1 MTYGSAALVSQAVLT
16 NFYTSARPV
25 AACSGHLQAC
35 GSRRTR
41 RSSTAERPG
50 HASDVPAL
58 HARTGVVACQLQKIP
73 SQFVPAH
80 WGIGNGTVALFLL
93 RVQRLEFMFNVM
105 PLRILLYFITP
116 LIAHKFVIAAFAL
129 YYAETGWAVFVES
142 GTCFF
147 ALLAFVY
154 LLDNVGFER
163 CMQVLRSFFFVFFVT
178 VHVCFNAPHLWI
190 RTLQSLQYCCKELNA
205 GGGGGGSRRQQ
216 LEAAQVTAIAP

>member
-1 MTYGSAALVSQAVLT
+1 
-16 NFYTSARPV
+16 
-25 AACSGHLQAC
+25 
-35 GSRRTR
+35 
-41 RSSTAERPG
+41 
-50 HASDVPAL
+50 
-58 HARTGVVACQLQKIP
+58 
-73 SQFVPAH
+73 
-80 WGIGNGTVALFLL
+80 
-93 RVQRLEFMFNVM
+93 MFNVM

-178 VHVCFNAPHLWI
+178 VYTCLRTPPFVDSHIVLHYNSAARNLTQEVPAAAAAAAAAGAQMTAP
-190 RTLQSLQYCCKELNA
+190 
-205 GGGGGGSRRQQ
+205 
-216 LEAAQVTAIAP
+216 APSPEIPN